1 MRILFIHEVNYLTK
15 PIFEMHEF
23 PEHLA
28 KRGHKVAFLHFPE
41 GLSLEEVRKIGFRRK
56 VSGRAL
62 ATAQISLFTAQ
73 NTSGSALGRLAT
85 AMTAGKTIREVCE
98 DFRPEVIINYSV
110 PTSGWQAVRLAK
122 KLGIPFVFRSIDV
135 SHKIRKTIFEPLV
148 ILAERYLAKKAT
160 SILVN
165 NTSMGEY
172 CISNGAERRKIEVL
186 YPPSDVLHFSTTH
199 TSRNEV
205 RSRLGISE
213 TCKLVVYLGSFF
225 YFSGINHVLEDM
237 AKDTDDSTKLLLIG
251 SGEQET
257 ELRKMVKD
265 LNLLRRV
272 IFAGF
277 VDYENLPNL
286 LSACDLGINPMQVS
300 AVSNF
305 ALPNKIIQYI
315 ASGLPVVSTN
325 ISGAFSTFC
334 DYETVTFVS
343 NSAEIWSEAK
353 RILETPYTKKAFIND
368 KQLVSREFSIDN
380 ALISLEHKLMNLIEA
395 SSNE

>member
-23 PEHLA
+23 PEYLA
-28 KRGHKVAFLHFPE
+28 ARGHEVGFLHFPE
-41 GLSLEEVRKIGFRRK
+41 GSSLKEARELGYCRRIN
-56 VSGRAL
+56 GRVIRA
-62 ATAQISLFTAQ
+62 AQISLFTPQ
-73 NTSGSALGRLAT
+73 NTPGTLGGRLIT
-85 AMTAGKTIREVCE
+85 ALMGHEILRKVCE
-98 DFRPEVIINYSV
+98 DFRPEVIISYSV
-110 PTSGWQAVRLAK
+110 PTSGWQAVKVAR

-135 SHKIRKTIFEPLV
+135 SHRIRKTIFEPLV
-148 ILAERYLAKKAT
+148 ILAERYLAKNAT

-165 NTSMGEY
+165 NMSMGEY
-172 CISNGAERRKIEVL
+172 CISNGAERPKIEVL
-186 YPPSDVLHFSTTH
+186 YPPSDVLHFSNTH

-205 RSRLGISE
+205 RARLGISDAS
-213 TCKLVVYLGSFF
+213 KLVVYLGSFF
-225 YFSGINHVLEDM
+225 YFSGIDRVLEEM
-237 AKDTDDSTKLLLIG
+237 AKDTDESIKLLLIG

-257 ELRKMVKD
+257 VLRKMVND
-265 LNLLRRV
+265 LNLLHRV

-315 ASGLPVVSTN
+315 ATGLPVVSTN
-325 ISGAFSTFC
+325 ISGAYSAFC

-343 NSAEIWSEAK
+343 NSEEIWKEAK
-353 RILETPYTKKAFIND
+353 RILQTPYTKEAFSND
-368 KQLVSREFSIDN
+368 KKLVSRDFSIDN

-395 SSNE
+395 CSNE